1 MIYLFNLYIYIPNS
15 FCTPRISN
23 HLVIFCFCKIK
34 VTALQVASTAQEA
47 SESATRT
54 VTKTTPAISPA
65 ISNLKGKL
73 AALELEQAQDEAAE
87 QEHAEASVLAAK
99 IAALEEQKKKKVAAT
114 EAAALGAVKV
124 GCHFNHMH
132 R

>member
-1 MIYLFNLYIYIPNS
+1 MVLRRKHLLYFP
-15 FCTPRISN
+15 
-23 HLVIFCFCKIK
+23 K
-34 VTALQVASTAQEA
+34 
-47 SESATRT
+47 

-65 ISNLKGKL
+65 ISNLGKLANWFKGKL
-73 AALELEQAQDEAAE
+73 AAPEQDQNKAAE
-87 QEHAEASVLAAK
+87 QEHAEASAL
-99 IAALEEQKKKKVAAT
+99 AALEEQKKKKVAAT

>member
-1 MIYLFNLYIYIPNS
+1 MVLRRKHLLYFP
-15 FCTPRISN
+15 
-23 HLVIFCFCKIK
+23 K
-34 VTALQVASTAQEA
+34 
-47 SESATRT
+47 

-114 EAAALGAVKV
+114 KALEAAKV
-124 GCHFNHMH
+124 WLSIQQHV
-132 R
+132 